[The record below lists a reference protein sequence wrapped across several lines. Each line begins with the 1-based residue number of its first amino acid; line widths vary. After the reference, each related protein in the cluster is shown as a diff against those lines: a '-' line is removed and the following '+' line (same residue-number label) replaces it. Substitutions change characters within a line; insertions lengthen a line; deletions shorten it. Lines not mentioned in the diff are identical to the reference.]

1 MNAGLGIKVFTDE
14 MITPRL
20 AADLQRRG
28 YDVLSCRDAGRA
40 NRNISDDDQLTFA
53 TSEGRAIYTF
63 NYSDF
68 AALDALWHARGQSHA
83 GIIVSVDLNSEQAT
97 MASRL
102 QRHIDTVDP
111 AMQRDRVMILWP
123 PP

>member
-1 MNAGLGIKVFTDE
+1 VN
-14 MITPRL
+14 
-20 AADLQRRG
+20 
-28 YDVLSCRDAGRA
+28 LS
-40 NRNISDDDQLTFA
+40 ISDEDQLAFA
-53 TSEGRAIYTF
+53 TSQGRAIYTF

-68 AALDALWHARGQSHA
+68 AALDAQWHAAGRSHA

-102 QRHIDTVDP
+102 QRHLDTVDP
-111 AMQRDRVMILWP
+111 SDQRDRVLIVWP